1 MYQKNNMCLAIY
13 QYQIIA
19 FREKESIPIYARF
32 GSTNKNYIFN
42 KTVACMAMRW
52 KYTVL

>member
-1 MYQKNNMCLAIY
+1 MYQKNYMCLAIY

-19 FREKESIPIYARF
+19 FREKESF

-42 KTVACMAMRW
+42 TTVACMAMRW